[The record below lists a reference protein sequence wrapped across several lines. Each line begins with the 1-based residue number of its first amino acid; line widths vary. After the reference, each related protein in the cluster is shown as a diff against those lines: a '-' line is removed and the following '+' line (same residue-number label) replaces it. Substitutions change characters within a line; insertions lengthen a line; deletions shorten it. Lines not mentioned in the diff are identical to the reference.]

1 MNPATNRRP
10 DFILV
15 QSGPVPQQTVPQPTV
30 PQPTVLQH
38 VATAPVQ
45 PATPIPVQPGVAP
58 GTQIY
63 IVSEQYPTGL
73 SLPKIKCPDAETWK
87 KMFSIGGPVPE
98 EVALQVAPQVSPQ
111 PPAPTDSGAVREA
124 GYEIPRRW
132 SKGFGGEP
140 TRSCPES
147 LFCASAIEFERCLR
161 PCSILFA
168 L

>member
-1 MNPATNRRP
+1 MPGARIDVSNQLLPSVRYTIKYRACKPNISDVLQRLSDYRCHHFRRIVVQIEAMNPATNRRP

-63 IVSEQYPTGL
+63 IVSEQYPTGI
-73 SLPKIKCPDAETWK
+73 SL
-87 KMFSIGGPVPE
+87 
-98 EVALQVAPQVSPQ
+98 
-111 PPAPTDSGAVREA
+111 RE
-124 GYEIPRRW
+124 
-132 SKGFGGEP
+132 
-140 TRSCPES
+140 
-147 LFCASAIEFERCLR
+147 
-161 PCSILFA
+161 
-168 L
+168 